1 MKRIY
6 SAAAVVLAL
15 VAAACGT
22 GGDDGEGAGFEPAE
36 GGEERTVLV
45 DYRHDE
51 FASAFLQYY
60 PEKVKVRQGDV
71 VKFRQSWTGEPHSV
85 TMGQVVNDLYEFSPL
100 LMQYDSVE
108 AAKAGGVTQEQID
121 LVLSTLSK
129 TPGMTDDFRVAQGG
143 AEPCFVAEMD
153 EVPQFSN
160 PETDEV
166 NIDARCPEDAREQV
180 PFDGRQALY
189 NSGFIPYDG
198 EQGNTFQ
205 LPVAEDAEPG
215 TYKYFCN
222 YHWIF
227 MGGEVEVVEKG
238 ASIPSQA
245 DVSRTAREEIDADAK
260 AALAKVEEAKRK
272 KAGDAVE
279 NPGEEGEDGAAGEPV
294 EVVLPLAGRTIDQET
309 PVIINEFL
317 PAKFTAKVGQK
328 VTWTVDGSYH
338 TVSFN
343 VPKYFPIFTVDED
356 DGTITWDPQSWE
368 PVGFDLPEPEEDRA
382 EFGEASAVE
391 LDAGSWDGSGGFR
404 SSGALDPGAKFSL
417 TFTKPG
423 TYPFACVLHPQMVGS
438 LTVRS

>member
-1 MKRIY
+1 MTRIGVVV
-6 SAAAVVLAL
+6 AAALAL
-15 VAAACGT
+15 VVGACG
-22 GGDDGEGAGFEPAE
+22 GGDESGGGGFEPAE
-36 GGEERTVLV
+36 GGDERTVLI

-60 PEKVKVRQGDV
+60 PEKVTVRQGDV

-85 TMGQVVNDLYEFSPL
+85 TMGQVVNDLYEYAPL
-100 LMQYDSVE
+100 LEQYDSVE
-108 AAKAGGVTQEQID
+108 AAKAGGVTEEQIMT
-121 LVLSTLSK
+121 VLTTLSK
-129 TPGMTDDFRVAQGG
+129 VPGMTDDFRIAQGG

-153 EVPQFSN
+153 DVPEFSN
-160 PETDEV
+160 AETDEV

-198 EQGNTFQ
+198 PQGNTFE
-205 LPVAEDAEPG
+205 LPVATDAEPG

-238 ASIPSQA
+238 ESIPSQA
-245 DVSRTAREEIDADAK
+245 DVSRQARKEIDADAK
-260 AALAKVEEAKRK
+260 AALARVEEAKGK
-272 KAGDAVE
+272 KVGDALE
-279 NPGEEGEDGAAGEPV
+279 NPEPEGSMPGGPS
-294 EVVLPLAGRTIDQET
+294 EVVLPLAGRTIDFET
-309 PVIINEFL
+309 PVIINEFF
-317 PAKFTAKVGQK
+317 PSKFNAKVGQK

-343 VPKYFPIFTVDED
+343 VPKYFPIFTVDDD

-368 PVGFDLPEPEEDRA
+368 PAGFDLPDPDEDRA
-382 EFGEASAVE
+382 EFGEESATE
-391 LDAGSWDGSGGFR
+391 LDAGEWDGSGGFH
-404 SSGALDPGAKFSL
+404 SSGALDPGATFSV
-417 TFTKPG
+417 TFTKAG

-438 LTVRS
+438 LEVK